1 MNSEDV
7 KAIVDREL
15 TAWQPPVVEPGTTVG
30 IPWAPERYRP
40 EIDRL
45 RAALVT
51 PYEQRFELQETDDPE
66 RKHVGGEMVYWVVA
80 ATGDMYLWYDEATAE
95 FGVGEP
101 GREGALPISI
111 GLRGDIVG
119 AFCAW

>member
-7 KAIVDREL
+7 KAIVEREL
-15 TAWQPPVVEPGTTVG
+15 AAWQPPVVEPGATVG
-30 IPWAPERYRP
+30 IPWESDRYHP
-40 EIDRL
+40 EIERL

-51 PYEQRFELQETDDPE
+51 PYRQRFELRETDDPD
-66 RKHVGGEMVYWVVA
+66 RKRVGGEMVYWVVA
-80 ATGDMYLWYDEATAE
+80 TTRDMYLWYDEATAE

-101 GREGALPISI
+101 GQEGALPMSI

>member
-1 MNSEDV
+1 MTSDDV
-7 KAIVDREL
+7 RAIVAREL
-15 TAWQPPVVEPGTTVG
+15 AAWQPPVVEPGTTVG
-30 IPWAPERYRP
+30 IPWTAERYRP
-40 EIDRL
+40 EIERL

-66 RKHVGGEMVYWVVA
+66 RKRVGGEAVYWVVA
-80 ATGDMYLWYDEATAE
+80 VTGGMYLWYDEATAE

-101 GREGALPISI
+101 GREGALPMSI